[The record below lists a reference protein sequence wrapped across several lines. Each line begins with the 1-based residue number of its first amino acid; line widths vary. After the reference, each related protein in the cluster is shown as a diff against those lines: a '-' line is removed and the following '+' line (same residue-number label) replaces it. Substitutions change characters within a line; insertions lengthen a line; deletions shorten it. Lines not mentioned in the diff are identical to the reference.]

1 MNLKNYNGKD
11 AFVFKNLL
19 RNYDTRI
26 SIIAS
31 YLRNR
36 ISVRW
41 GMISANNNNKI
52 MRILMSWLKSNF
64 AEKNIGTD

>member
-1 MNLKNYNGKD
+1 MNLKNYNEKD

-64 AEKNIGTD
+64 AVKNIGTD

>member
-64 AEKNIGTD
+64 AVKNIGTD